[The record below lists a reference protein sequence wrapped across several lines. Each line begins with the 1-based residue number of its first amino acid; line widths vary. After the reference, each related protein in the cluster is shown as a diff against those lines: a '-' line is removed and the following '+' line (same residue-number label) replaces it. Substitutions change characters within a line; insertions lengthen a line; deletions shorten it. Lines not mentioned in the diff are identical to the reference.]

1 MFQPEKLQELY
12 PTLVRHAIDQ
22 FHCENVLR
30 FLAKRVP
37 GRCRQE
43 VRSHLGRGPEGVR
56 VKHWV
61 AENSIKM
68 YDKKGSVLRVETTIN
83 HARRFKVRRRNQ
95 RGQWVWMPLR
105 KGICDFRRRMNIS
118 HAANAAYLDALATV
132 VVVTPSCAYLD
143 PLTQPVERG
152 QRRYRPLRPLHPDDA
167 QRLQLLGREQFLF
180 HGIRNRDLRP
190 LWPAPCPDDPSGR
203 ATSARISRWLS
214 LMTAHGLLRR
224 VPRSHC
230 YKLTTKGHRVIATV
244 RQIRQT
250 PVPAAAP

>member
-1 MFQPEKLQELY
+1 MRPYYWSTRESEYATDVMFQPEKLQELY

-180 HGIRNRDLRP
+180 MEFATAICGRCGQRRAPMILRAELLPHGSVAGCL
-190 LWPAPCPDDPSGR
+190 
-203 ATSARISRWLS
+203 
-214 LMTAHGLLRR
+214 
-224 VPRSHC
+224 
-230 YKLTTKGHRVIATV
+230 
-244 RQIRQT
+244 
-250 PVPAAAP
+250 